1 MNDNQRRQIWKLRS
15 DGFGYGVIAQM
26 LNLSL
31 GSVKQY
37 CRRYPELKGPGEL
50 VKIQMDEGVRLY
62 CKNCMQKLQHFNQG
76 RPKKFCSDKCRKVYW
91 DTHREEHD
99 KDKTAYDE
107 LTCQNCG
114 RSFLSYANP
123 NRKFCSHSCYI
134 QSRFYKGGH
143 NDQSTNYGD

>member
-1 MNDNQRRQIWKLRS
+1 MNENQRRQIWAMRS
-15 DGFGYGVIAQM
+15 QGQGYGTIAQAVD
-26 LNLSL
+26 LPRDAVRKFCS
-31 GSVKQY
+31 
-37 CRRYPELKGPGEL
+37 RRPELKGYGH
-50 VKIQMDEGVRLY
+50 VVQQMIEAQGYDY
-62 CKNCMQKLQHFNQG
+62 CLTCGIKLDHKLLG

-99 KDKTAYDE
+99 KGKTAYDE